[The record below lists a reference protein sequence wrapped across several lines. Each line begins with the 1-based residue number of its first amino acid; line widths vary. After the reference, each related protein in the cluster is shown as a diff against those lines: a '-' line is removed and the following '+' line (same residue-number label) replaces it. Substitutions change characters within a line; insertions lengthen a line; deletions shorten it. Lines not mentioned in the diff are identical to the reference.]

1 MQLVQLERGIDEKRS
16 SDSSIPDYVAPEEE
30 EEEVKAPI
38 VVKQHEK
45 RQTADFGGA

>member
-16 SDSSIPDYVAPEEE
+16 SDSSIPDYVAPNE
-30 EEEVKAPI
+30 EEEVKAPN